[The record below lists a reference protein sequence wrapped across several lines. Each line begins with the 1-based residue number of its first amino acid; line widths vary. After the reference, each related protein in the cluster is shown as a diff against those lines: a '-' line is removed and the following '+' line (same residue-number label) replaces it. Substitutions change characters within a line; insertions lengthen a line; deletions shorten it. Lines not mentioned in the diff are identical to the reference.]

1 MPRNVLFI
9 AIGALA
15 LLVLITNAMFIV
27 RQDRQAIVLRVGQ
40 YVRTINPPSVN
51 QPGLYFKVPFMEN
64 VVIYDRR
71 NLGMT
76 LAGQQMVASD
86 QELLIVDAVV
96 RWRIVDPRRF
106 YQSAFTEAGG
116 VDRISI
122 FAQAAMRRALGAA
135 SSNDI
140 ISGRRAAIM
149 QTIEDDLNRS
159 AASELGVHID
169 DVRIRQV
176 DFPQQTQERIYA
188 RMSSEREQ
196 VAARLRA
203 EGARNATIITAT
215 AQQEAER
222 VRGEGEGER
231 ARIFARAYGRDPE
244 FAAFYRSMRAYDTAL
259 DANTPI
265 VVPPDSDFFRYM
277 QNRRGGR

>member
-1 MPRNVLFI
+1 MLRNPIVI
-9 AIGALA
+9 AVGVIA
-15 LLVLITNAMFIV
+15 LLVLVTNSMFIV
-27 RQDRQAIVLRVGQ
+27 RQDRQAIVLRLGQ
-40 YVRTINPPSVN
+40 YVRTINAPNVN
-51 QPGLYFKVPFMEN
+51 EPGLYFKVPFIEN

-71 NLGMT
+71 NLGIT
-76 LAGQQMVASD
+76 LAGQQMVAAD

-96 RWRIVDPRRF
+96 RWRITDPRRF
-106 YQSAFTEAGG
+106 YQSAQTEAGG

-140 ISGRRAAIM
+140 ISGRRAALM
-149 QTIEDDLNRS
+149 QAIEEDLNRS
-159 AASELGVHID
+159 AAQELGVLIQ

-203 EGARNATIITAT
+203 EGARNATIIRAT
-215 AQQEAER
+215 AQQEADR
-222 VRGEGEGER
+222 LRGEGEAER
-231 ARIFARAYGRDPE
+231 ARIFASAYGRDPE
-244 FAAFYRSMRAYDTAL
+244 FAAFYRSMRAYEA
-259 DANTPI
+259 AIEQNTPI

-277 QNRRGGR
+277 QSRRGGR

>member
-1 MPRNVLFI
+1 MPRNLLVI
-9 AIGALA
+9 AIGVLA
-15 LLVLITNAMFIV
+15 LLVLVMNSAFIV

-40 YVRTINPPSVN
+40 YVRTINQPSVN
-51 QPGLYFKVPFMEN
+51 QPGLYFKVPFVEN

-71 NLGMT
+71 NLGLT

-96 RWRIVDPRRF
+96 RWRITDPRRF
-106 YQSAFTEAGG
+106 YQSAFTESGG
-116 VDRISI
+116 VERISI

-149 QTIEDDLNRS
+149 QQIEDDLNRS

-215 AQQEAER
+215 AQQESER
-222 VRGEGEGER
+222 LRGEGEGER
-231 ARIFARAYGRDPE
+231 ARIFARAFGRDPE

-277 QNRRGGR
+277 QSRRGGR

>member
-1 MPRNVLFI
+1 MPRQLLPV
-9 AIGALA
+9 AIGVLA
-15 LLVLITNAMFIV
+15 FLVLLMNATFIV
-27 RQDRQAIVLRVGQ
+27 RQDRQAIVLRLGQ
-40 YVRTINPPSVN
+40 YVRTINPPSVT

-71 NLGMT
+71 NLGLT

-96 RWRIVDPRRF
+96 RWRITDPRRF
-106 YQSAFTEAGG
+106 YQSAFTEQGG
-116 VDRISI
+116 VERISI

-140 ISGRRAAIM
+140 ISGRRAALM
-149 QTIEDDLNRS
+149 QAIEDDLNRS
-159 AASELGVHID
+159 AANELGVHID

-215 AQQEAER
+215 AQQESER
-222 VRGEGEGER
+222 LRGEGDGER

-244 FAAFYRSMRAYDTAL
+244 FAAFYRSMRAYEQAIGQG
-259 DANTPI
+259 TPI

-277 QNRRGGR
+277 QSRRGGR

>member
-1 MPRNVLFI
+1 MPRQFLPV
-9 AIGALA
+9 AIGVLA
-15 LLVLITNAMFIV
+15 FLVLLMNATFIV
-27 RQDRQAIVLRVGQ
+27 RQDRQAIVLRLGQ
-40 YVRTINPPSVN
+40 YVRVINPPSVT
-51 QPGLYFKVPFMEN
+51 QPGLYFKVPFIEN

-71 NLGMT
+71 NLGLT

-96 RWRIVDPRRF
+96 RWRITDPRRF
-106 YQSAFTEAGG
+106 YQSAFTEQGG
-116 VDRISI
+116 VERISI

-140 ISGRRAAIM
+140 ISGRRAALM
-149 QTIEDDLNRS
+149 QAIEDDLNRS
-159 AASELGVHID
+159 AANELGVHID

-215 AQQEAER
+215 AQQESER
-222 VRGEGEGER
+222 LRGEGDGER

-244 FAAFYRSMRAYDTAL
+244 FAAFYRSMRAYEQAIGQG
-259 DANTPI
+259 TPI

-277 QNRRGGR
+277 QSRRGGR